1 MTLSGPPRSYITAV
15 ALLTIAVM
23 AVSVAT
29 AFESPPEWTAIG
41 PPGGDVRSLAVDPIN
56 RHRVFLGASFGVLYR
71 SDDGGRSW
79 HRAVPGFQRSSQI
92 LDALVVSPRGQ
103 LFVGFWDVNARD
115 GGVAKSED
123 GGETFRVVLDHES
136 VRALAIAPSD
146 AGFLVAGSLSGV
158 FASPDAGESWRRI
171 TPRDHPELRNVESV
185 AIDPRDPRV
194 IYVGTRHLP
203 WKTTDGGATWNAV
216 PRGMIDDSDVF
227 TITLD
232 RRNPERVHATACS
245 GIYRSEQGAS
255 AWSRVRGMPYSS
267 RRARAFAQDPR
278 APDTF
283 YVGTTQGLWVSDDDT
298 LSWHARTPLDLVVND
313 LVTLEDGTVLA
324 ATDGSGVLRSVD
336 RGRTWTDSNQG
347 FKERFVSALAHDRA
361 RGRVL
366 AGIWGDRR
374 EGGVFGAAS
383 FRGVWSRLGEG
394 LKGREVLS
402 LLVHGPRTFAG
413 TDEGLFVLDPAEGRW
428 RLVPLQ
434 LPGARAGLGV
444 RGRVRILALAGFADE
459 VALAA
464 TPLGIFSSEGV
475 GGPWR
480 LSPGAG
486 GESTAV
492 AISDDGRLALSAS
505 AAGVMLSQDGART
518 WVALPGASFGR
529 VNALAIVAGSPTV
542 LLAATHH
549 GLRRSYDL
557 GATWLKGALNLPD
570 SDYTGLLVGGGGEL
584 IYVSDFAWGGIYR
597 SDDRGVSFRRLTVPG
612 LASDRVWALG
622 SGLSPGDL
630 LAAPLVGGLHLLEG
644 AIH

>member
-1 MTLSGPPRSYITAV
+1 MTLSGPPRSYIPAV
-15 ALLTIAVM
+15 ALLAIAVLS
-23 AVSVAT
+23 VSA
-29 AFESPPEWTAIG
+29 AASIEPLPAWTAIG
-41 PPGGDVRSLAVDPIN
+41 PSGGDVRSLAKDPMN
-56 RHRVFLGASFGVLYR
+56 GRRVYLGASFGVLYR
-71 SDDGGRSW
+71 SEDAGRSW
-79 HRAVPGFQRSSQI
+79 QRAVPGFQRRSQI
-92 LDALVVSPRGQ
+92 LDALLVSPRGP

-146 AGFLVAGSLSGV
+146 PGFLVAGSLSGV
-158 FASPDAGESWRRI
+158 FASPDDGESWRRI
-171 TPRDHPELRNVESV
+171 TPPDHPELRNVESV

-203 WKTTDGGATWNAV
+203 WKTTDGGVTWNAV

-232 RRNPERVHATACS
+232 RRNPDRVHATACS

-255 AWSRVRGMPYSS
+255 TWSRVRGMPYSS

-283 YVGTTQGLWVSDDDT
+283 YVGTTLGLWVSDDDT
-298 LSWHARTPLDLVVND
+298 RSWQVRTPLDLVVND
-313 LVTLEDGTVLA
+313 LVTLDDGTVLA

-347 FKERFVSALAHDRA
+347 FKERFVSSLAHDRA

-374 EGGVFGAAS
+374 DGGVFSALSVPGA
-383 FRGVWSRLGEG
+383 WSRLGEG

-402 LLVHGPRTFAG
+402 LLVHGSRTFAG
-413 TDEGLFVLDPAEGRW
+413 TDEGLFVLDPAKGKW
-428 RLVPLQ
+428 RLVPLL
-434 LPGARAGLGV
+434 LPGSREGVSVRA
-444 RGRVRILALAGFADE
+444 RILGLAGFADE

-464 TPLGIFSSEGV
+464 TSLGVFRSEGL

-480 LSPGAG
+480 LSPGG
-486 GESTAV
+486 GGGSTAV
-492 AISDDGRLALSAS
+492 AISDDGRLALSAN
-505 AAGVMLSQDGART
+505 AAGLMLSQDGART
-518 WVALPGASFGR
+518 WVALPSTAFER
-529 VNALAIVAGSPTV
+529 VNALAILGGSPTV

-549 GLRRSYDL
+549 GLRRSHDL

-570 SDYTGLLVGGGGEL
+570 SDYTGLLVSGGGQS
-584 IYVSDFAWGGIYR
+584 IHVSDFAWGGIYR

-612 LASDRVWALG
+612 LASDRVWTLG

-630 LAAPLVGGLHLLEG
+630 LAAPLVGGLHLLDG
-644 AIH
+644 ATH

>member
-1 MTLSGPPRSYITAV
+1 MTLSGPPRSYNTAV
-15 ALLTIAVM
+15 ALLAIAVLSVSAAA
-23 AVSVAT
+23 AVETPA
-29 AFESPPEWTAIG
+29 EWTAIG
-41 PPGGDVRSLAVDPIN
+41 PGGGDVRSLAVDPMN
-56 RHRVFLGASFGVLYR
+56 ARRVYLGASFGVLYR
-71 SDDGGRSW
+71 SEDSGVSW
-79 HRAVPGFQRSSQI
+79 QRVVPGLNRPRQI
-92 LDALVVSPRGQ
+92 LDALVVSPRGP

-115 GGVAKSED
+115 GGVAKSVD

-136 VRALAIAPSD
+136 VRALAMAPSD
-146 AGFLVAGSLSGV
+146 PGFIVAGSLGGV
-158 FASPDAGESWRRI
+158 FASWDHGESWRRI
-171 TPRDHPELRNVESV
+171 TPPDHPELRNVESV

-203 WKTTDGGATWNAV
+203 WKTTDGGITWNAV

-232 RRNPERVHATACS
+232 RRNPDWVHATACS
-245 GIYRSEQGAS
+245 GIYRSERGAS
-255 AWSRVRGMPYSS
+255 VWSRVRGMPYSS
-267 RRARAFAQDPR
+267 RRARAFAQDSR
-278 APDTF
+278 SPDTF
-283 YVGTTQGLWVSDDDT
+283 YAGTTEGVWVSDDDT
-298 LSWHARTPLDLVVND
+298 LSWQARTPLDLVVND
-313 LVTLEDGTVLA
+313 MVSLSDGTVLA

-347 FKERFVSALAHDRA
+347 FKERFVSSLAHDRA

-374 EGGVFGAAS
+374 DGGVFGATSVPGA
-383 FRGVWSRLGEG
+383 WSRLGDG

-413 TDEGLFVLDPAEGRW
+413 TDEGLFVLDPVEGSW
-428 RLVPLQ
+428 RLVPLL
-434 LPGARAGLGV
+434 LPGARAGV
-444 RGRVRILALAGFADE
+444 AVRVRILGLAGFGDE

-464 TPLGIFSSEGV
+464 TSRGVFRSEGA
-475 GGPWR
+475 GAPWR

-492 AISDDGRLALSAS
+492 AISDGGRLALSAN
-505 AAGVMLSQDGART
+505 AAGVMLSRDGART
-518 WVALPGASFGR
+518 WAALSGTAFGR
-529 VNALAIVAGSPTV
+529 VNALAIVPGSPSV

-557 GATWLKGALNLPD
+557 GATWLQGALNLPD
-570 SDYTGLLVGGGGEL
+570 SDYTGLLVSGGGEV
-584 IYVSDFAWGGIYR
+584 IHVSDFAWGGIYR
-597 SDDRGVSFRRLTVPG
+597 SDDRGLSFRRLTVPG

-630 LAAPLVGGLHLLEG
+630 LAAPLVGGLHVLER

>member
-15 ALLTIAVM
+15 ALCAIAVLS
-23 AVSVAT
+23 VSAT
-29 AFESPPEWTAIG
+29 ASIEPAPAWTAIG
-41 PPGGDVRSLAVDPIN
+41 PLGGDVRSLAVDPRN
-56 RHRVFLGASFGVLYR
+56 GRRVYLGASFGVLYR
-71 SDDGGRSW
+71 SEDSGRSW
-79 HRAVPGFQRSSQI
+79 DRMVPGFHRPSQV
-92 LDALVVSPRGQ
+92 LDALLVSPRGP

-115 GGVAKSED
+115 GGAAKSLD

-146 AGFLVAGSLSGV
+146 PGFLIAGSLSGV
-158 FASPDAGESWRRI
+158 FASADEGESWRRI
-171 TPRDHPELRNVESV
+171 TPLNHPELRNVESV

-203 WKTTDGGATWNAV
+203 WKTTDGGLTWNAV

-232 RRNPERVHATACS
+232 RRNPDRVHATACS
-245 GIYRSEQGAS
+245 GIYRSERGAS
-255 AWSRVRGMPYSS
+255 VWSRVRGMPYSS
-267 RRARAFAQDPR
+267 RRARAFAQDPG

-283 YVGTTQGLWVSDDDT
+283 YAGTTQGLWVSDDDT
-298 LSWHARTPLDLVVND
+298 LSWQARTPLDLVVND
-313 LVTLEDGTVLA
+313 LVTLDEGTVLA

-347 FKERFVSALAHDRA
+347 FKERFVSSLAHDPA

-374 EGGVFGAAS
+374 DGGVFVASSVPGA
-383 FRGVWSRLGEG
+383 WSRLGEG

-402 LLVHGPRTFAG
+402 LLVHGPQTLAG
-413 TDEGLFVLDPAEGRW
+413 TDEGLFVLDPAEGKW
-428 RLVPLQ
+428 RSVPLI
-434 LPGARAGLGV
+434 LPGALAAGGV
-444 RGRVRILALAGFADE
+444 RSRARILGLAGFADE

-464 TPLGIFSSEGV
+464 TSLGVFRSEGV

-492 AISDDGRLALSAS
+492 AISDDGRLALSAN
-505 AAGVMLSQDGART
+505 AAGVMLSHDGART
-518 WVALPGASFGR
+518 WVALAGPASGR
-529 VNALAIVAGSPTV
+529 VNALAVVGGSPTV
-542 LLAATHH
+542 LLAATHQ

-557 GATWLKGALNLPD
+557 GATWLEGALNLPD
-570 SDYTGLLVGGGGEL
+570 SDYTGLLVSGGGEV
-584 IYVSDFAWGGIYR
+584 IYVSDFAWGGVYR
-597 SDDRGVSFRRLTVPG
+597 SDDRGVTFRRLTVPG

-622 SGLSPGDL
+622 FGLSPGDL
-630 LAAPLVGGLHLLEG
+630 LAAPLVGGLHLLER